1 MKKNTLF
8 LSIGIS
14 ITSHCLAFQPSRVPL
29 FSRDNAALKRL
40 DRLAS
45 TPLGDLPLKPDQKQD
60 DSSMHVPY
68 MIAWE
73 TTKKSFATASMAA
86 LLMTATLATPWQI
99 DLDLSLQKQ
108 PLESPSISITLTKSR
123 ANALTEEQALVDDV
137 WKEVNRQFFDRTFH
151 GMGEEG
157 WKKQRLDSVKKV
169 TGMGPDDQEQVYKV
183 IRKMLETLGDPYT
196 RYLTP
201 DQYESLYAYAKGGA
215 SSGIGVQLLGDPS
228 SGKIVVI
235 NTVKDG
241 PAQKAGVL
249 PGDIIVQVDGYA
261 IDGATAEVVA
271 AKCRGDMGTEVT
283 LAIRHGGDG
292 KPEDKVSQIPVT
304 RASIK
309 NNPVETSIITVNGK
323 QVGLIKLSSFSQETV
338 SQVTEALNQ
347 VKSKTSALV
356 LDLRGNG
363 GGYMPAGV
371 DVAKM
376 FLAPNARV
384 ISEVDKSDRATI
396 YINDGVGSETEM
408 PLYLLVD
415 KRTASASEILTAALQ
430 DNRRAIVVGTKTF
443 GKGRIQNVQPLS
455 EGGVAVT
462 KAKYITPDGRDI
474 HGVGISP
481 DKETS
486 SCGPSDSAVTCLT
499 GII

>member
-1 MKKNTLF
+1 
-8 LSIGIS
+8 
-14 ITSHCLAFQPSRVPL
+14 
-29 FSRDNAALKRL
+29 
-40 DRLAS
+40 
-45 TPLGDLPLKPDQKQD
+45 
-60 DSSMHVPY
+60 MHNSNSN
-68 MIAWE
+68 AWE
-73 TTKKSFATASMAA
+73 TTKKSVATASMAA

-99 DLDLSLQKQ
+99 DLDLSLQT
-108 PLESPSISITLTKSR
+108 LEVPSITITVTKSQ

-137 WKEVNRQFFDRTFH
+137 WKEVNRQFVDRTFH

-157 WKKQRLDSVKKV
+157 WKKQRLDAVKKV
-169 TGMGPDDQEQVYKV
+169 TGLGPDEQEKVYTV
-183 IRKMLETLGDPYT
+183 IRKMLESLGDPYT

-201 DQYESLYAYAKGGA
+201 DQYESLTAYAKGGA
-215 SSGIGVQLLGDPS
+215 SSGIGVQLMGDPT
-228 SGKIVVI
+228 SGKIVVM
-235 NTVKDG
+235 NTIRDG
-241 PAQKAGVL
+241 PAQQAGVL
-249 PGDIIVQVDGYA
+249 PGDTIVQVDGYD

-271 AKCRGDMGTEVT
+271 AKCRGDTGTEVT
-283 LAIRHGGDG
+283 LAVRHGGDG
-292 KPEDKVSQIPVT
+292 KPQDTVSQILVT

-309 NNPVETSIITVNGK
+309 TNPVEASMIAVDGK

-338 SQVTEALNQ
+338 SQVMEALNQ
-347 VKSKTSALV
+347 VKSKSSALV

-371 DVAKM
+371 DVAKL
-376 FLAPNARV
+376 FLPPNARV
-384 ISEVDKSDRATI
+384 ISEVDKSDRTTI

-474 HGVGISP
+474 HGVGIFP

-486 SCGPSDSAVTCLT
+486 SCGPNDSAVTCLT
-499 GII
+499 GIM

>member
-1 MKKNTLF
+1 MKKNILL
-8 LSIGIS
+8 LSTIS
-14 ITSHCLAFQPSRVPL
+14 ITNHCLAFQPSRVPL
-29 FSRDNAALKRL
+29 FSRDNAALRRL
-40 DRLAS
+40 DNVAPT
-45 TPLGDLPLKPDQKQD
+45 TPRRALQLKPNQDQD
-60 DSSMHVPY
+60 DSLMHNSNSN
-68 MIAWE
+68 AWE
-73 TTKKSFATASMAA
+73 TTKKSVATASMAA

-99 DLDLSLQKQ
+99 DLDLSLQT
-108 PLESPSISITLTKSR
+108 LEVPSITITVTKSQ

-137 WKEVNRQFFDRTFH
+137 WKEVNRQFVDRTFH

-157 WKKQRLDSVKKV
+157 WKKQRLDAVKKV
-169 TGMGPDDQEQVYKV
+169 TGLGPDEQEKVYTV
-183 IRKMLETLGDPYT
+183 IRKMLESLGDPYT

-201 DQYESLYAYAKGGA
+201 DQYESLTAYAKGGA
-215 SSGIGVQLLGDPS
+215 SSGIGVQLMGDPT
-228 SGKIVVI
+228 SGKIVVM
-235 NTVKDG
+235 NTIRDG
-241 PAQKAGVL
+241 PAQQAGVL
-249 PGDIIVQVDGYA
+249 PGDTIVQVDGYD

-271 AKCRGDMGTEVT
+271 AKCRGDTGTEVT
-283 LAIRHGGDG
+283 LAVRHGGDG
-292 KPEDKVSQIPVT
+292 KPQDTVSQILVT

-309 NNPVETSIITVNGK
+309 TNPVEASMIAVDGK

-338 SQVTEALNQ
+338 SQVMEALNQ
-347 VKSKTSALV
+347 VKSKSSALV

-371 DVAKM
+371 DVAKL
-376 FLAPNARV
+376 FLPPNARV
-384 ISEVDKSDRATI
+384 ISEVDKSDRTTI

-474 HGVGISP
+474 HGVGIFP

-486 SCGPSDSAVTCLT
+486 SCGPNDSAVTCLT
-499 GII
+499 GIM

>member
-1 MKKNTLF
+1 M
-8 LSIGIS
+8 
-14 ITSHCLAFQPSRVPL
+14 
-29 FSRDNAALKRL
+29 
-40 DRLAS
+40 AS
-45 TPLGDLPLKPDQKQD
+45 TTSLKALHLKPNQDQD
-60 DSSMHVPY
+60 DSSTHASNMNT
-68 MIAWE
+68 WE
-73 TTKKSFATASMAA
+73 STKKSFATASMAA
-86 LLMTATLATPWQI
+86 LLMTATLANPWQI
-99 DLDLSLQKQ
+99 DLDLSLQNQ
-108 PLESPSISITLTKSR
+108 PLESPSIAITVTKSQ

-137 WKEVNRQFFDRTFH
+137 WKEVNRQFVDRTFH

-169 TGMGPDDQEQVYKV
+169 RDLGPDDQEQVYKV
-183 IRKMLETLGDPYT
+183 IRKMLESLGDPYT

-201 DQYESLYAYAKGGA
+201 DQYESLFAYAKGGA
-215 SSGIGVQLLGDPS
+215 SSGIGVSLMSDPT
-228 SGKIVVI
+228 SGKVVVI

-241 PAQKAGVL
+241 PAQMAGVL
-249 PGDIIVQVDGYA
+249 PGDLIVQVDGYD

-271 AKCRGDMGTEVT
+271 AKCRGDTGTEVT
-283 LAIRHGGDG
+283 LAVRHGGDG
-292 KPEDKVSQIPVT
+292 KPQDTVSQIPVT

-309 NNPVETSIITVNGK
+309 NNPVEVSMITVNDK

-338 SQVTEALNQ
+338 SQVMEALNQ
-347 VKSKTSALV
+347 VKSKSSALV

-376 FLAPNARV
+376 FLPPQARI
-384 ISEVDKSDRATI
+384 ISEVDKTDRATI

-430 DNRRAIVVGTKTF
+430 DNRRATVVGTKTF
-443 GKGRIQNVQPLS
+443 GKGRIQNIQPLS
-455 EGGVAVT
+455 EGGVSVT
-462 KAKYITPDGRDI
+462 KAKYMTPDGRDI

-486 SCGPSDSAVTCLT
+486 SCGPNDSAVMCLT
-499 GII
+499 GIM

>member
-1 MKKNTLF
+1 
-8 LSIGIS
+8 
-14 ITSHCLAFQPSRVPL
+14 
-29 FSRDNAALKRL
+29 
-40 DRLAS
+40 
-45 TPLGDLPLKPDQKQD
+45 
-60 DSSMHVPY
+60 MHVSNVKT
-68 MIAWE
+68 WE
-73 TTKKSFATASMAA
+73 ITKKSFVAASMAA
-86 LLMTATLATPWQI
+86 LLMTTPWQI
-99 DLDLSLQKQ
+99 DLDVSFQNQ
-108 PLESPSISITLTKSR
+108 PLESPSITITVTKSQ

-137 WKEVNRQFFDRTFH
+137 WKEVNRQFVDRTFH

-157 WKKQRLDSVKKV
+157 WKRQRLDAVKKV
-169 TGMGPDDQEQVYKV
+169 TGLGPGNEEQVYTV
-183 IRKMLETLGDPYT
+183 IRKMLESLGDPYT

-201 DQYESLYAYAKGGA
+201 AQYESLTAYAKGGA
-215 SSGIGVQLLGDPS
+215 SSGIGVQLMGDPT

-241 PAQKAGVL
+241 PAQLAGVL
-249 PGDIIVQVDGYA
+249 PGDIIVQVDGYD
-261 IDGATAEVVA
+261 IDGAPAEVVA
-271 AKCRGDMGTEVT
+271 AKCRGATGTEVT
-283 LAIRHGGDG
+283 LAVRHGGDG
-292 KPEDKVSQIPVT
+292 KPQETVSQIPVT

-309 NNPVETSIITVNGK
+309 TNPVEASMITVDGK

-338 SQVTEALNQ
+338 SQVMEALNQ
-347 VKSKTSALV
+347 VKSKSSAVV

-371 DVAKM
+371 DVAKL
-376 FLAPNARV
+376 FLPPQARV
-384 ISEVDKSDRATI
+384 ISEVDKSDRTTI

-474 HGVGISP
+474 NGVGILP

-486 SCGPSDSAVTCLT
+486 SCSPTDSAVMCLT